1 MAQYEIEKREHTPV
15 NFLAG
20 DFPTATDVATAKAA
34 IKERTP
40 VTLGDDGKLEAVTS
54 ATIEKLTG
62 IAATNA
68 EADEQC
74 VYFLT
79 GEFFASALE
88 LPSGVT
94 ADAIKETLRNKSIFL
109 R

>member
-20 DFPTATDVATAKAA
+20 DFPTATDTATAKAA

-40 VTLGDDGKLEAVTS
+40 VTMGDDGKLEAVTS

-68 EADEQC
+68 DEQC

-79 GEFFASALE
+79 GEFFADALE

>member
-20 DFPTATDVATAKAA
+20 DFPTATDTATAKAA

-40 VTLGDDGKLEAVTS
+40 VTMGDDGKLEAVTS

-68 EADEQC
+68 D
-74 VYFLT
+74 
-79 GEFFASALE
+79 ALE

-94 ADAIKETLRNKSIFL
+94 AYAIKETLRNKSIFL

>member
-20 DFPTATDVATAKAA
+20 DFPTATDTATAKAA

-40 VTLGDDGKLEAVTS
+40 VTMGDDGKLEAVTT
-54 ATIEKLTG
+54 ATIQKPPG
-62 IAATNA
+62 IAATTP

-74 VYFLT
+74 VYILT
-79 GEFFASALE
+79 GEFFADALE

-94 ADAIKETLRNKSIFL
+94 AYAIKETLRNKSIFL